1 MHKRER
7 RGGGTDGRGRGKGD
21 VRGDRRQQHGAG
33 GDGQRKFEGK
43 NGKNDGKGGKSG
55 KSGKG
60 GKDNPKMEH
69 VTTVASQAT
78 GHVSAGK
85 RREKGSRW
93 GNGLPHWRTP
103 RPKDYDY

>member
-1 MHKRER
+1 MVVVVAGE
-7 RGGGTDGRGRGKGD
+7 TDEVIDGSSTEQEVMVNANLKGRMAKMMARVARVARMARVAKTT
-21 VRGDRRQQHGAG
+21 
-33 GDGQRKFEGK
+33 
-43 NGKNDGKGGKSG
+43 
-55 KSGKG
+55 
-60 GKDNPKMEH
+60 PKMEH

-103 RPKDYDY
+103 RRKDYDY

>member
-1 MHKRER
+1 MVVVVAREKDEVI
-7 RGGGTDGRGRGKGD
+7 DGSSTEQGVMVNANLKGRMAKMMAR
-21 VRGDRRQQHGAG
+21 VARVARMARVA
-33 GDGQRKFEGK
+33 KTA
-43 NGKNDGKGGKSG
+43 
-55 KSGKG
+55 
-60 GKDNPKMEH
+60 PKMGH